1 MQIADGVR
9 LWSNGQHGTGL
20 SLDEAAVLLSSMS
33 NRTRLGALIRLIER
47 EWSVN
52 ELAKELNL
60 SQSALSQHLGKL
72 RTANLVK
79 VRIDSQ
85 VRYYSC
91 ESDVVIRLMAEL
103 GLRQ

>member
-9 LWSNGQHGTGL
+9 VWSDGQQDIGL
-20 SLDEAAVLLSSMS
+20 SLEEAALLLSSMS
-33 NRTRLGALIRLIER
+33 NKMRLRALIRLIER

-52 ELAKELNL
+52 ELCRELGI

-72 RTANLVK
+72 RHANLVK

-85 VRYYSC
+85 ARYYRC
-91 ESDVVIRLMAEL
+91 ESDTVIRLLSQL
-103 GLRQ
+103 GLLA

>member
-20 SLDEAAVLLSSMS
+20 SLDEAALLLSSMS
-33 NRTRLGALIRLIER
+33 NKTRLGALIRLIER

-52 ELAKELNL
+52 ELAKELSL
-60 SQSALSQHLGKL
+60 SQSAISQHLGKL

-85 VRYYSC
+85 VRYYRC
-91 ESDVVIRLMAEL
+91 ESDMVIRLMAEL